1 MQLMTT
7 HHRQLGCILLAI
19 LMAGLALAVVSP
31 LHKHDLRTHKCSLNN
46 IEGLQADGPA
56 VVLELPDLA
65 DLGLNARVDRPGQL
79 PERQLLPA
87 TGRAPPSH
95 FS

>member
-1 MQLMTT
+1 MSQRT
-7 HHRQLGCILLAI
+7 RQFGCILLAV

-31 LHKHDLRTHKCSLNN
+31 LHKHDLRTHKCSLHN

-56 VVLELPDLA
+56 VVADLPELA
-65 DLGLNARVDRPGQL
+65 DLGLDAQAEMPGPA
-79 PERQLLPA
+79 PEAQLLPA
-87 TGRAPPSH
+87 TGRAPPSL